1 MLEVESIQ
9 LTDPGP
15 TRARNEDYLGVVT
28 PDSAQEA
35 RQRGWLLALADGV
48 GGSRM
53 GYVASRTAVEAVRD
67 GFRRAPDGEMLSTT
81 MARLV
86 QQANTNV
93 HAAAREA
100 GPDGSGMA
108 TTLVMAAMRHDRAV
122 IAHVGDSRCYH
133 IRGDRVTFVTS
144 DHTIVNEQRLMG
156 LITLQEQD
164 ESGICHILSRA
175 LGTELF
181 VSPEI
186 SELQLIKGDLML
198 LCSDGLHNGMSDK
211 DLKRIVAQGGE
222 LQEMGERLLQHGLTS
237 YGQDNTS
244 LVLARV
250 LDVERVGMY
259 RGRPYKMR

>member
-1 MLEVESIQ
+1 MLEVEYCQ

-15 TRARNEDYLGVVT
+15 TRARNEDYLGVVA
-28 PDSAQEA
+28 PDTAQDA
-35 RQRGWLLALADGV
+35 RNRGWLLALADGV
-48 GGSRM
+48 GGLRM
-53 GYVASRTAVEAVRD
+53 GYVASRTAVESVKD
-67 GFRRAPDGEMLSTT
+67 GYRRAPDGEMLTTT

-86 QQANTNV
+86 QQANTAV

-108 TTLVMAAMRHDRAV
+108 TTLVMAALRYDRAV

-133 IRGDRVTFVTS
+133 IRGERVTFVTS

-156 LITLQEQD
+156 LITVQEQE

-186 SELQLIKGDLML
+186 SEVSLMKDDLLL
-198 LCSDGLHNGMSDK
+198 LCSDGLHNGMK
-211 DLKRIVAQGGE
+211 DADLRRMVATGGSLE
-222 LQEMGERLLQHGLTS
+222 EMGARLLQHGLTE
-237 YGQDNTS
+237 YGEDNTS

-250 LDVERVGMY
+250 LDVERTAMY
-259 RGRPYKMR
+259 RGRQYKAR